1 MGLFFCRLVWWYR
14 LEVVGG
20 VGCILIHYVNI
31 TVKMQLTEKIL
42 PQIIA
47 HSCQRYIIQIY

>member
-14 LEVVGG
+14 LGVVGG

-31 TVKMQLTEKIL
+31 TMKMRLTE
-42 PQIIA
+42 
-47 HSCQRYIIQIY
+47 RIYLKLLHIYARDISYR